1 MALDAAWLE
10 GVIAAT
16 RDRTPT
22 GMHGSAALIVNKE
35 TVITIEVNDG
45 KVVGEATGAPGCD
58 IVLSA
63 DQVSA
68 LVAGSADLSGAYM
81 RGDLK
86 PTGSTA
92 SILATLNALDS
103 LE

>member
-1 MALDAAWLE
+1 
-10 GVIAAT
+10 
-16 RDRTPT
+16 
-22 GMHGSAALIVNKE
+22 MHGSAALIVNKE
-35 TVITIEVNDG
+35 TVITVEVSDG
-45 KVVGEATGAPGCD
+45 RVVGEATGVPGCE

-68 LVAGSADLSGAYM
+68 LVAGSADLAADYM

-103 LE
+103 LD